1 MIPPT
6 AILALVLA
14 VLLSLSQHAFLATAA
29 GQRVIIV
36 GAGMSGRH
44 HAIYYPYQNLSL
56 IIYVFLG
63 VGHFFE
69 NIF

>member
-29 GQRVIIV
+29 GNRVIIV
-36 GAGMSGRH
+36 GAGMSGSRH
-44 HAIYYPYQNLSL
+44 HAINYPYQNLSL
-56 IIYVFLG
+56 IIYVF
-63 VGHFFE
+63 
-69 NIF
+69 